1 MEALI
6 KQLVVWDNLVHNADA
21 QRLLGVYVVA
31 REAVPEGV
39 LEPGHQRPHEA
50 GVGAVA
56 DLRLCKNGV
65 LRCDGYVGVEGVPGA
80 GAHCPAI
87 DGADDRLAQLPQVQ
101 QGVATAAAPGIDEL
115 RCAHALGDAVGPHRL
130 PLATATA
137 LVHPGREGAA
147 RSGQDNGP
155 DLRVGHGR
163 VQGIVHL
170 FFESPADCVHCLR
183 SVESDE
189 DPVALLLV
197 QYLRIVCHALSFR
210 LDVPIWVE

>member
-1 MEALI
+1 MEALVQ
-6 KQLVVWDNLVHNADA
+6 QLVVGDNLVHNADA

-56 DLRLCKNGV
+56 DLRLRKNGV
-65 LRCDGYVGVEGVPGA
+65 LRCNGYVGVEGVPGA
-80 GAHCPAI
+80 GAHCPAV

-101 QGVATAAAPGIDEL
+101 EVVSACAAPGIDEL
-115 RCAHALGDAVGPHRL
+115 RCAHSLGDAVGPHRL
-130 PLATATA
+130 SPSPAT
-137 LVHPGREGAA
+137 LVVTGGEGVT
-147 RSGQDNGP
+147 GPCQYNGP

-163 VQGIVHL
+163 VQGGVELHL
-170 FFESPADCVHCLR
+170 KGPADGVHCLR